1 MSTLKFL
8 ALVSCSFP
16 ILGFSQGAAAYPDID
31 SIKVRPSYF
40 RLGIETVDLPGKE
53 PMGMVGGS
61 YMLQLAP
68 DIYVGPAAYG
78 ALTGKRGGFFTGGGE
93 MAWRKPLLGNL
104 QLEVGLY
111 AGGGGGGTAMVG
123 GGLMLRPH
131 VDLSWKF
138 NKFRAGISASQVRFP
153 NGHIDSNQFG
163 ITFSFDDEFVYAASE
178 SIGQHVNINRR
189 GGVGFDR
196 ITIAAGNYRPNSGV
210 TDLAGKT
217 YDNNIGYMGFRMERQ
232 LSQNVFWG
240 IESGAAI
247 KGGVDGY
254 AELLGV
260 LGAEI
265 PLITERFKL
274 GSRLALGMGGGGK
287 LSVGGGALAKAGL
300 YAKAQLSEDIYVALE
315 GGLVHAPN
323 GDFKARYGTV
333 QLGMDLDYPS
343 FQTSQRMIRST
354 EWSASA
360 ERYLGAARYNRSR
373 RSLDTIGLKIDRGIS
388 DHSYFSAQAHSAY
401 AGEAGGFSVGL
412 VGFGLRTLKT
422 HSGLSAGA
430 EMLVGAAG
438 GGGVNTLGG
447 AVVQQMTY
455 ASLDLNKA
463 ASVKLGLGRI
473 RSLKGGLNSTV
484 LDLSLSF
491 PFGMPGK

>member
-1 MSTLKFL
+1 MPLLKFFGY
-8 ALVSCSFP
+8 VFFF
-16 ILGFSQGAAAYPDID
+16 ILGFAVDVAANPDID
-31 SIKVRPSYF
+31 SIKVRSSYF
-40 RLGIETVDLPGKE
+40 RLGVETVDLPGKE

-68 DIYVGPAAYG
+68 EIYVGPAAYG

-93 MAWRKPLLGNL
+93 LAWRKPLLANL
-104 QLEVGLY
+104 VLETGLY
-111 AGGGGGGTAMVG
+111 VGGGGGGTAPVG

-138 NKFRAGISASQVRFP
+138 NKFSAGISASQVRFL

-163 ITFSFDDEFVYAASE
+163 ITFSFDDEFVYTAPE
-178 SIGQHVNINRR
+178 SIGKHVDTNRR

-196 ITIAAGNYRPNSGV
+196 ITVAVGSYRPNSGV

-217 YDNNIGYMGFRMERQ
+217 YGNDIGYMGFRMERQ

-240 IESGAAI
+240 IESGAAT
-247 KGGVDGY
+247 KGGADGY

-260 LGAEI
+260 LGAET
-265 PLITERFKL
+265 PLVTDRFKL

-287 LSVGGGALAKAGL
+287 LSVGGGGLAKAGL
-300 YAKAQLSEDIYVALE
+300 YAKAQLSEDIYVVLE

-333 QLGMDLDYPS
+333 QLGMDLDYPP
-343 FQTSQRMIRST
+343 FQTSQRTIRGT

-360 ERYLGAARYNRSR
+360 EHYLGAARYNGSR
-373 RSLDTIGLKIDRGIS
+373 RNLDTIGLKIDRAIN

-401 AGEAGGFSVGL
+401 AGQAGGFSVGL

-430 EMLVGAAG
+430 EMLAGAAG
-438 GGGVNTLGG
+438 GGGVSTQGG
-447 AVVQQMTY
+447 AVAQLMTY
-455 ASLDLNKA
+455 VSLDLSKA
-463 ASVKLGLGRI
+463 ASVKLGAGRV
-473 RSLKGGLNSTV
+473 RSIKGGLNSTV